1 MEKLDPK
8 AVWIFFFQFFGLG
21 LFFVLIFGWIFL
33 TWTISSGS
41 EFNWW
46 IISLL
51 AIIWIFG
58 SYGFAKLTYNAYR
71 FEIAEDVFKKEQGI
85 IWKKYVSIP
94 YGRIQNID
102 IHRGI
107 LARVLGLSDLMI
119 QTAGYAGLSYGG
131 GGSLL
136 GGLIAARE
144 PEGRLPGLSR
154 ERAEEIREELI
165 RKTKGVQSGL

>member
-1 MEKLDPK
+1 MEKLNPK
-8 AVWIFFFQFFGLG
+8 AVWIFFFQFLVLG
-21 LFFVLIFGWIFL
+21 FFFVLIFFGCIFL
-33 TWTISSGS
+33 PWAISSGL

-58 SYGFAKLTYNAYR
+58 SYGFAKLAYNAYR
-71 FEIAEDVFKKEQGI
+71 FEIGEDVFKKEEGI

-107 LARVLGLSDLMI
+107 LARILGLSDLMI
-119 QTAGYAGLSYGG
+119 QTAGYSGLSY

-136 GGLIAARE
+136 GGLIRD

-165 RKTKGVQSGL
+165 RKTKGLQSGL